1 MPITQCGIQGQ
12 KGFRVSRR
20 DFALKF
26 FSVVFAMPL
35 FVIGGRSRS
44 SSGADTNRTI
54 SQHKLHAKVHPVRYL
69 LQNGVNTVRYLLSNE
84 VKVLDT
90 GCLGDA
96 ISEVIAN
103 GIL

>member
-1 MPITQCGIQGQ
+1 M
-12 KGFRVSRR
+12 FRER

-35 FVIGGRSRS
+35 FIIGGCSRF
-44 SSGADTNRTI
+44 SSGADTNHTI

-69 LQNGVNTVRYLLSNE
+69 LQNGMNTVRYLLSNG
-84 VKVLDT
+84 VKVFDT

-96 ISEVIAN
+96 ISEVIAD
-103 GIL
+103 GTS